1 MMQQGS
7 PAIDANACLVLTH
20 GLKLAMHLYT
30 QKQLHSPSLT
40 WAMQNV
46 NKKAKIGMLA

>member
-7 PAIDANACLVLTH
+7 PAIDANAH